1 MTLLGL
7 PVQEGG
13 CVALW
18 NVADKEISVEAPKSF
33 NNENDSQMALSAST
47 SNC

>member
-1 MTLLGL
+1 M
-7 PVQEGG
+7 QEEGH
-13 CVALW
+13 VASW

-33 NNENDSQMALSAST
+33 NSEKDSQMALLAST